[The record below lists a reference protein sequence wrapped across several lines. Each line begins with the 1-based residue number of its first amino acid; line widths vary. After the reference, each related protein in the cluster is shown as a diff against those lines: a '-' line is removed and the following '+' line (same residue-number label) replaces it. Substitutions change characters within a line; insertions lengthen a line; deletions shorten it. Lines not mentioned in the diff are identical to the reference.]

1 MTRVSPA
8 AVPST
13 HPERKGRAVVL
24 RLSES
29 RMKIVAVIGTVLSAD
44 ATASGI
50 S

>member
-1 MTRVSPA
+1 MARVSPA

-13 HPERKGRAVVL
+13 HPERKGRAVAF

-29 RMKIVAVIGTVLSAD
+29 RMKIVAVIGTVLSAAAA
-44 ATASGI
+44 ATAI